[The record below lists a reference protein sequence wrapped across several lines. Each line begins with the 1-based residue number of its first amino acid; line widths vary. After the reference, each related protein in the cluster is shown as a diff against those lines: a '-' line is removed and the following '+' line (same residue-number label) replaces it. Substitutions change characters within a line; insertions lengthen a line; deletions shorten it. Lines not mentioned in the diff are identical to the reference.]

1 MAMASAQSCQLTLRR
16 SGERGRGVRGNAI
29 KRCAAMR
36 KDSYGKTQDVKRV
49 WRECDAVCF
58 DVDSTVCR
66 DEGIDELAAYLGKA
80 EEVAAWT
87 KKAMDGG
94 VSFREALSARL
105 ELIAPG
111 KSDVDSYLAE
121 SEPKLSDG
129 MVELAAALHQRNKKV
144 FLVSG
149 GFRYGSHLHVFMTKT
164 LV

>member
-1 MAMASAQSCQLTLRR
+1 MMMRCDAASREDSCVEG
-16 SGERGRGVRGNAI
+16 SEDVR
-29 KRCAAMR
+29 K
-36 KDSYGKTQDVKRV
+36 V

-105 ELIAPG
+105 ELIAPR
-111 KSDVDSYLAE
+111 KADVDSYLAE

-129 MVELAAALHQRNKKV
+129 MMELAAALHQRNKQV

-149 GFRYGSHLHVFMTKT
+149 GFRCGPTTNTSARNDDTRAHEST
-164 LV
+164 